1 MIEHDAAA
9 ARWRFP
15 GIDRRG
21 RCWREQEAD
30 GFNKDW
36 RRTGRMAVSHVEAWL
51 LVLQSV
57 LGAFA
62 SGAGP
67 AVSQLDAFGN
77 VICTHDGAAGFPGG
91 DRQPAHPP
99 ACCVL
104 GCSLASPALAAPPD
118 AGPLLVRIDPET
130 ARIVFP
136 VSGHRP
142 WARGHSPSSPRAPP
156 FAA

>member
-30 GFNKDW
+30 GLNMVG
-36 RRTGRMAVSHVEAWL
+36 RRTGRMAVALVAAWL
-51 LVLQSV
+51 LVLQSMV
-57 LGAFA
+57 GAFA
-62 SGAGP
+62 LGGASAAAP
-67 AVSQLDAFGN
+67 LDGFGN
-77 VICTHDGAAGFPGG
+77 VICTHDGAAGFPGS
-91 DRQPAHPP
+91 DRRPAHPP

-104 GCSLASPALAAPPD
+104 VCSLASPALAAPPD